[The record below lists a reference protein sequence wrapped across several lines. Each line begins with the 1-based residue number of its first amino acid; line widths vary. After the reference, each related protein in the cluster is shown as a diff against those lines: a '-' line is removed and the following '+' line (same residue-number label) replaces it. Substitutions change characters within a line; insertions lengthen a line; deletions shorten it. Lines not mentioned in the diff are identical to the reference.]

1 VFREKYNS
9 KKWSSEEDT
18 QIVAIVKAF
27 EGYSK
32 KWVKVAEE
40 FNNRGLNAM
49 VRPAQQIR
57 ERYLYR
63 LDPTLIKTPFT
74 QPEEHQISVF
84 LATNGKKWPALAKEV
99 PGRTDQA
106 IKSHWTSMERKRK
119 NLHKVLVLR
128 G

>member
-27 EGYSK
+27 DK

-49 VRPAQQIR
+49 VRTAQQIR
-57 ERYLYR
+57 ERYLHR

-84 LATNGKKWPALAKEV
+84 LATNGKKWSALAKEV
-99 PGRTDQA
+99 PGRTDQT
-106 IKSHWTSMERKRK
+106 IKSHWTCMERKRK